1 MNRTARSLIRFTP
14 PFTLSGNEGTQPA
27 RAYTVETDEEE
38 LQGLSFPAYRQL
50 RTGIVIMLPP
60 ERGSMTLAQAVSI
73 DPSEF
78 DAAIQRTN
86 GKAEQAGD

>member
-1 MNRTARSLIRFTP
+1 
-14 PFTLSGNEGTQPA
+14 
-27 RAYTVETDEEE
+27 
-38 LQGLSFPAYRQL
+38 
-50 RTGIVIMLPP
+50 MLPP